1 MRIGGYEPSSLVDFP
16 GHVAAVVFTQG
27 CNFRCPWCHNR
38 ALVEPKEFG
47 PILSVEFVMDH
58 LERRRGKLSGVVV
71 SGGEPTLQP
80 DLADF
85 LEGVRALGYPTKL
98 DTNGSDPEAL
108 ERLLARGLVD
118 FVAMDL
124 KAPWERYDEACGGR
138 VDRIRLE
145 RSLAILRGSGV
156 EHHLRTTDWAG
167 FAPDERAAIERIAQ
181 GSALRW
187 QTFRRPEVRA
197 P

>member
-38 ALVEPKEFG
+38 ALVEPEEFG
-47 PILSVEFVMDH
+47 TTISVEFVMDH
-58 LERRRGKLSGVVV
+58 LQRRRGKLSGVVV

-80 DLADF
+80 DLAAF
-85 LEGVRALGYPTKL
+85 LEGVRTLGYPTKL
-98 DTNGSDPEAL
+98 DTNGSDPDAL
-108 ERLLARGLVD
+108 ERLLSRGLVD

-124 KAPWERYDEACGGR
+124 KAPWERYDEACGVR
-138 VDRIRLE
+138 VDRIRLK

-156 EHHLRTTDWAG
+156 AHHLRTTDWAG
-167 FAPDERAAIERIAQ
+167 FAPDERAAIERIAE
-181 GSALRW
+181 GSGLRW
-187 QTFRRPEVRA
+187 QGIRRPAMR
-197 P
+197 